1 MQAQA
6 QNFVALERARK
17 REKYEYGMS
26 NVARMDEKFGKDW
39 GDVWES
45 EGFQKWQETQP
56 VYIQREL
63 KKAETNFDDFDSISD
78 IF

>member
-1 MQAQA
+1 
-6 QNFVALERARK
+6 
-17 REKYEYGMS
+17 MS